1 MIMPKTCDEITMVI
15 IIHNNHVADGGDTV
29 LMMVMLVLMSMM
41 MMMMLNDFDVGDRHV
56 YQIII
61 SRFRGSTSQTS
72 VFPK

>member
-1 MIMPKTCDEITMVI
+1 MLMPKTCDEITMVI

-29 LMMVMLVLMSMM
+29 VMMVMLVLMSM

>member
-29 LMMVMLVLMSMM
+29 VMMVMLVLMSM